1 MYYGRMENR
10 PLKPPWAP
18 DLMYIR
24 LMNQNEI
31 GMEVIKVYAVIGG
44 NDYEGEN
51 FDSLKIFMSESSALD
66 YKKELIEEKY
76 DYVSIEVRE
85 VGV

>member
-1 MYYGRMENR
+1 MSYGQMGNR
-10 PLKPPWAP
+10 PPKPPGAP

-24 LMNQNEI
+24 LMKKNEI

-44 NDYEGEN
+44 IDYEGEN

-66 YKKELIEEKY
+66 YKIELEERF
-76 DYVSIEVRE
+76 DYVSIEVKE

>member
-1 MYYGRMENR
+1 MGQMGNR
-10 PLKPPWAP
+10 PLKPPKAS
-18 DLMYIR
+18 DLEYLS
-24 LMNQNEI
+24 LMNKNEI

-51 FDSLKIFMSESSALD
+51 FDSLKIFMLESWALD
-66 YKKELIEEKY
+66 YKIELEKELY

-85 VGV
+85 VNV

>member
-1 MYYGRMENR
+1 M
-10 PLKPPWAP
+10 KK
-18 DLMYIR
+18 
-24 LMNQNEI
+24 NEI
-31 GMEVIKVYAVIGG
+31 GMKVYAVIGG

-66 YKKELIEEKY
+66 YKIELEKELY

-85 VGV
+85 VNV

>member
-1 MYYGRMENR
+1 M
-10 PLKPPWAP
+10 
-18 DLMYIR
+18 
-24 LMNQNEI
+24 
-31 GMEVIKVYAVIGG
+31 KVYAVIGG
-44 NDYEGEN
+44 SDYEGEN

-66 YKKELIEEKY
+66 YKAELIEERY

>member
-1 MYYGRMENR
+1 
-10 PLKPPWAP
+10 
-18 DLMYIR
+18 MYIR
-24 LMNQNEI
+24 LMKKNEI

-44 NDYEGEN
+44 IDYEGEN

-66 YKKELIEEKY
+66 YKIELEERF
-76 DYVSIEVRE
+76 DYVSIEVKE

>member
-1 MYYGRMENR
+1 
-10 PLKPPWAP
+10 
-18 DLMYIR
+18 MYIS
-24 LMNQNEI
+24 LMNKNEI

-51 FDSLKIFMSESSALD
+51 FGSLKIFMSESSALD
-66 YKKELIEEKY
+66 YKIELEKELY

-85 VGV
+85 VNV

>member
-1 MYYGRMENR
+1 MGQMGNR
-10 PLKPPWAP
+10 PLKPPGAP

-24 LMNQNEI
+24 LMKKNEI

-44 NDYEGEN
+44 IDYEGEN

-66 YKKELIEEKY
+66 YKIELEEEERF
-76 DYVSIEVRE
+76 DYVSIEVKE

>member
-1 MYYGRMENR
+1 
-10 PLKPPWAP
+10 
-18 DLMYIR
+18 MYIS
-24 LMNQNEI
+24 LMNKNEI

-66 YKKELIEEKY
+66 YKIELEKEMY

-85 VGV
+85 VNV

>member
-1 MYYGRMENR
+1 MKENE
-10 PLKPPWAP
+10 
-18 DLMYIR
+18 M
-24 LMNQNEI
+24 
-31 GMEVIKVYAVIGG
+31 GMKVYAVIGG
-44 NDYEGEN
+44 NDYEGED

-66 YKKELIEEKY
+66 YKVELKKMFY

>member
-1 MYYGRMENR
+1 MGRMGNR
-10 PLKPPWAP
+10 PLKPPKAS
-18 DLMYIR
+18 DLIYIS
-24 LMNQNEI
+24 LMNKNEI

-51 FDSLKIFMSESSALD
+51 FGSLKIFMSESSALD
-66 YKKELIEEKY
+66 YKIELEKELY

-85 VGV
+85 VNV

>member
-1 MYYGRMENR
+1 MGRMGNR
-10 PLKPPWAP
+10 PLKPPEAP

-24 LMNQNEI
+24 LMKKNEI

-44 NDYEGEN
+44 IDYEGEN

-66 YKKELIEEKY
+66 YKIELEEEERF
-76 DYVSIEVRE
+76 DYVSIEVKE